1 MASYNFT
8 KNTKPQPGEQKPAEP
23 EKPKKPKKKLIHTY
37 SSFSFVKPKFGI
49 IICSIVF
56 AIATAM
62 MIVFATVVNNTNGYA
77 TTEAEITKIEH
88 IQHFD
93 QDDVH
98 VYVSYTVN
106 ETPYPNVELG
116 TYYIGMYKGQR
127 IEIWYKI
134 DEPNKIKLL
143 DNVTIMVPYIVSGII
158 MGITATC
165 IVVYVVKMVKAKKN
179 PVVTV

>member
-8 KNTKPQPGEQKPAEP
+8 KNQKPNEQKPVEP
-23 EKPKKPKKKLIHTY
+23 EKPKKPKKKIFHTY
-37 SSFSFVKPKFGI
+37 SSFSYVKPKFGI

-62 MIVFATVVNNTNGYA
+62 MIVFATVINNTDGYA
-77 TTEAEITKIEH
+77 TTDAVIRRIEEDWRAGQQEM
-88 IQHFD
+88 I
-93 QDDVH
+93 
-98 VYVSYTVN
+98 VYVDYTVD
-106 ETPYPNVELG
+106 ETSYIDKELG
-116 TYYIGMYKGQR
+116 SYYAGMHEGQHL
-127 IEIWYKI
+127 EIWYKI
-134 DEPNKIKLL
+134 EDPNQIKLV

-179 PVVTV
+179 PVITV